1 MNALLLLAAA
11 VQAQSVDRFEE
22 VGPWVAASSDGV
34 SATATAVPG
43 ADGRALRLTYDFAKV
58 SGYAFVRRPLPLTF
72 PDHWEMRLKI
82 RGTGGVNDLQI
93 KFTDADGTNVWW
105 VVKPNFRPTPGWQEI
120 RIRPRDV
127 QFAWGPTADKTLRTT
142 QAAEIVVVRGR
153 DGGAGTIEIDDWTF
167 EALPAPRPLPAPVAN
182 DRRALD
188 GDRATVAKG
197 PVTIDFGGAK
207 ELGGVVLHWT
217 GAAPTYRVEASDD
230 RRRWRTLRMVTA
242 GDGGTDP
249 IALPDTETRY
259 LRIAGATG
267 LAEVEVKDRDWAAD
281 PNAFIIALAKD
292 TPRGTYPRG
301 FTEQSYWTLV
311 ASDGG
316 AVSGLIG
323 EDGAIEVA
331 KGGFSIEPFVVADG
345 RTTGWADVTATH
357 RLEDGYLP
365 IPHVDWAGNGWTLD
379 TSLFADGASK
389 RLFGRWVLTN
399 TGTTARTVRLV
410 LAVRPFQVNPPAQF
424 LSQRGGVSPI
434 STLAWDGAKMAVTTP
449 LAIDGDPVMT
459 RALFPVVKP
468 DAAWAVPFDRGAL
481 AVPQALPA
489 VSYPGEG
496 RGPVAEPSC
505 RTTVPTLGPGL
516 RRGTGHVMCGNMAIG
531 GFDTRA
537 TDPTKLASGGIAYD
551 VTLAPGASWSTA
563 MAIGGD
569 GAVTAAQV
577 AAAHATTRAAWTRTL
592 GGVELRVPPAKQAVA
607 DTVRSALA
615 QVLMSRDGPAL
626 KPGTRSYD
634 RSWIRDGAMMS
645 ETMLRMG
652 VVAPG
657 RAFADWYGPKIF
669 ANGKVP
675 CCVDARGPDPVPEND
690 SHGQYIHLV
699 TDLYRYTGDKAALA
713 RDWPRLDAARRYME
727 GLAQSERTAANR
739 TPERQMLYG
748 LMPPSISHEGY
759 SAKAQYSLWDDF
771 WALTGYKDAAFVARE
786 LGRPEAA
793 EIEAQRDRFQRD
805 LHAAIAASVRYW
817 KIDYIPGA
825 TSMGDFDATSTTMA
839 LDPAGEQARIDP
851 VLLASTFDRQW
862 RRVMARPTST
872 DWADYT
878 PYELRNVSAMVRLGW
893 RDRANAM
900 LDFYMKDRRPAAWNG
915 WAEVVG
921 RVPRET
927 RFLGDVP
934 HAWVASDFIRAA
946 LDLFG
951 YVEQDSGTIV
961 LGGGMDATWLTG
973 TGAAIR
979 GLRTPYGQVDVAM
992 RADDGRLSVTIGG
1005 DASPPGGFALDWPL
1019 DCTPGT
1025 VTVDGRPA
1033 RFDGKRLKIRAT
1045 GRPITIVAERS
1056 R

>member
-1 MNALLLLAAA
+1 MSIALLVMAAA
-11 VQAQSVDRFEE
+11 AAQTQPVDRFEQ
-22 VGPWVAASSDGV
+22 VAPWTAASSDGV
-34 SATATAVPG
+34 AATASTVAG
-43 ADGRALRLTYDFAKV
+43 ADGKALRLTYDFAQV
-58 SGYAFVRRPLPLTF
+58 SGYAFVRRSLPLTF
-72 PDHWEMRLKI
+72 PANWEMRLKL
-82 RGTGGVNDLQI
+82 RGTGGINDLQI

-105 VVKPNFRPTPGWQEI
+105 VTKPNFRPSADWQEV

-127 QFAWGPTADKTLRTT
+127 QFAWGPTTDKTLRST

-167 EALPAPRPLPAPVAN
+167 ETLPPPRPLPTPVAN
-182 DRRALD
+182 DVRAIDRDRRTAA
-188 GDRATVAKG
+188 RG
-197 PVTIDFGGAK
+197 PVTIDFGGPR
-207 ELGGVVLHWT
+207 ELGGVVLHWS
-217 GAAPTYRVEASDD
+217 GAAPAYRIEASDD
-230 RRRWRTLRMVTA
+230 RREWRVLRTVTQ
-242 GDGGTDP
+242 GDGGSDP

-259 LRIAGATG
+259 LRIAGAAG
-267 LAEVEVKDRDWAAD
+267 LAEVEIKERDWAAD
-281 PNAFIIALAKD
+281 PNAFIAALAKD
-292 TPRGTYPRG
+292 APRGTYPRG

-345 RTTGWADVTATH
+345 RTTGWADVAATH

-365 IPHVDWAGNGWTLD
+365 IPHVVWASDGWTLD
-379 TSLFADGASK
+379 TSLFADGDTK
-389 RLFGRWVLTN
+389 RLVGRWTLTN
-399 TGTTARTVRLV
+399 TGPTPRTLRLL

-424 LSQRGGVSPI
+424 LSQRGGVSRI
-434 STLAWDGAKMAVTTP
+434 GSIAWDGSRMAVTTP
-449 LAIDGDPVMT
+449 PVIVGDPGVT
-459 RALFPVVKP
+459 RALFPVTRP

-481 AVPQALPA
+481 AVRPA
-489 VSYPGEG
+489 ARLNGAS
-496 RGPVAEPSC
+496 A
-505 RTTVPTLGPGL
+505 
-516 RRGTGHVMCGNMAIG
+516 
-531 GFDTRA
+531 TRV
-537 TDPTKLASGGIAYD
+537 TDPTDLASGGIAYD

-569 GAVTAAQV
+569 TAMTAQQI
-577 AAAHATTRAAWTRTL
+577 ATAHAATRAKWTTTL
-592 GGVELRVPPAKQAVA
+592 GGIDLRVPSGKQAVA
-607 DTVRSALA
+607 DTVKSALA

-699 TDLYRYTGDKAALA
+699 TDLYRYTGDRAALE
-713 RDWPRLDAARRYME
+713 RDWPKLDAARRYME
-727 GLAQSERTAANR
+727 TLAQSERTAANR
-739 TPERQMLYG
+739 TPERRMLYG

-771 WALTGYKDAAFVARE
+771 WALTGYKDAAFAARV

-793 EIEAQRDRFQRD
+793 AIEAQRDRFQTD
-805 LHAAIAASVRYW
+805 LHAAIAASVAYW

-851 VLLASTFDRQW
+851 VLLAHTFDRQW
-862 RRVMARPTST
+862 RRVMARPTTT

-878 PYELRNVSAMVRLGW
+878 PYELRNVSAMVRLGR

-900 LDFYMKDRRPAAWNG
+900 LDFYMKDRRPPEWNG

-946 LDLFG
+946 LDLFA
-951 YVEQDSGTIV
+951 YVEQDAQAIV
-961 LGGGMDATWLTG
+961 LGAGLDAGWLTG
-973 TGAAIR
+973 EGAAIR
-979 GLRTPYGQVDVAM
+979 GLRTPYGAVDLTM
-992 RADDGRLSVTIGG
+992 RADDRRLHVTIGG
-1005 DASPPGGFALDWPL
+1005 DAMPPGGFVLPWPL
-1019 DCTPGT
+1019 DGKPGVAT
-1025 VTVDGRPA
+1025 IDGRRVP
-1033 RFDGKRLKIRAT
+1033 FGKDGLRIAAT
-1045 GRPITIVAERS
+1045 RVPLTVVVERNS
-1056 R
+1056 DR

>member
-11 VQAQSVDRFEE
+11 VQAQPVDRFEE

-167 EALPAPRPLPAPVAN
+167 EALPPPRPLPAPVAS

-197 PVTIDFGGAK
+197 PVTIDFGGAR
-207 ELGGVVLHWT
+207 ELGGVVLHWV

-230 RRRWRTLRMVTA
+230 RRRWRTLRTVTA
-242 GDGGTDP
+242 GDGGADP

-259 LRIAGATG
+259 LRIGGATG
-267 LAEVEVKDRDWAAD
+267 LTEIEVKDRDWAAD
-281 PNAFIIALAKD
+281 PNAFIAALAKD
-292 TPRGTYPRG
+292 APRGTYPRG
-301 FTEQSYWTLV
+301 FSEQPYWTLV

-316 AVSGLIG
+316 GVSGLIG

-365 IPHVDWAGNGWTLD
+365 IPHVDWAGDGWTLD

-434 STLAWDGAKMAVTTP
+434 ATLAWDGAKMAVTTP
-449 LAIDGDPVMT
+449 PAIDGDPAVA

-489 VSYPGEG
+489 APYPGEG

-505 RTTVPTLGPGL
+505 RTTVPTLDPGR

-531 GFDTRA
+531 GFVTRA

-771 WALTGYKDAAFVARE
+771 WALTGYKDAAFAARE

-851 VLLASTFDRQW
+851 TLLASTFDRQW

-893 RDRANAM
+893 RDRANVM

-927 RFLGDVP
+927 RFLGDLP

-973 TGAAIR
+973 GGSAMN
-979 GLRTPYGQVDVAM
+979 GLRTPFGRVDVAM
-992 RADDGRLSVTIGG
+992 RADDRRLSVTIGG

-1019 DCTPGT
+1019 DGAPGT

-1045 GRPITIVAERS
+1045 GAPRTIVAERK

>member
-105 VVKPNFRPTPGWQEI
+105 VVKPSFRPTAGWQEI

-207 ELGGVVLHWT
+207 ELGGVVLHWA
-217 GAAPTYRVEASDD
+217 GAAPNYRVEASDD
-230 RRRWRTLRMVTA
+230 RRRWRTLYTVTA

-249 IALPDTETRY
+249 VALPDTETRY

-267 LAEVEVKDRDWAAD
+267 LAEIEVKDRDWAAD

-365 IPHVDWAGNGWTLD
+365 IPHVDWAGDGWTLD
-379 TSLFADGASK
+379 TSLFAEGASK
-389 RLFGRWVLTN
+389 RLFGRWKLTN

-434 STLAWDGAKMAVTTP
+434 STLAWDGAKMVATTP
-449 LAIDGDPVMT
+449 PAIEGDPVVT

-468 DAAWAVPFDRGAL
+468 YAAWAVPFDRGAL

-489 VSYPGEG
+489 VPYPGEG

-505 RTTVPTLGPGL
+505 RTTVPTLGPGF

-569 GAVTAAQV
+569 GAATAAQV
-577 AAAHATTRAAWTRTL
+577 AAAHATTRAAWARTL

-634 RSWIRDGAMMS
+634 RSWVRDGAMMS

-713 RDWPRLDAARRYME
+713 RDWPKLDAARRYME
-727 GLAQSERTAANR
+727 SLAQSERTAANR

-851 VLLASTFDRQW
+851 TLLANTFDRQW